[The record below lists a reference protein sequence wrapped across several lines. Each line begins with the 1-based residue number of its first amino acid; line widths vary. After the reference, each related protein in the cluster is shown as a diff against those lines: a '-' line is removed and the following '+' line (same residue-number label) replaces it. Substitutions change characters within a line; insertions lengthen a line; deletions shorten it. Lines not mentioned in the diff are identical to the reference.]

1 MFRLLSSLYHK
12 GKPHQVPPAYP
23 TNPNQNPAYHHQAGF
38 YPSAAPLGAYP
49 SAAPPGAYPSAAPP
63 GAYLSAAPPGA
74 YPSTAPHSAYPS
86 AAPSGAYPSAA
97 PPGTYSSAAPP
108 GDYPPTDQ
116 AGTYPVQGQ
125 QYVSGTPQPPV
136 SITQVA
142 VTSKGNSTLHGPCTR
157 YIFTYHIGRCN

>member
-49 SAAPPGAYPSAAPP
+49 SAAPPGAYP
-63 GAYLSAAPPGA
+63 
-74 YPSTAPHSAYPS
+74 
-86 AAPSGAYPSAA
+86 
-97 PPGTYSSAAPP
+97 SAAPP